1 MRKRMLRSVDNT
13 SEIKKYNF
21 VSVEKYSDVSDSE
34 IIHKI
39 LKGSTQLFEVLM
51 RRYNQ
56 RLFRIQRSYI
66 SDEEAIKDT
75 LQITYMKAFE
85 NLDSFRG
92 DAKFSTWI
100 TRIAINEALKY
111 LNGKKRDAELQLV
124 EGDTP
129 MNEHTINRDNTP
141 EDKTIQHD
149 FRQLLEQVVATLPP
163 KYRSVYL
170 MREVEHM
177 DTKETADCLDL
188 TESNV
193 KVRLHRAKKMLQE
206 EIERTVSDTEIF
218 NFLGTQCDR
227 LVFNVMR
234 KINQ

>member
-1 MRKRMLRSVDNT
+1 MLRSVDKT
-13 SEIKKYNF
+13 SKIKKYNF
-21 VSVEKYSDVSDSE
+21 VSVEKYSGVSDSE

-66 SDEEAIKDT
+66 SDEEAVKDT

-85 NLDSFRG
+85 NLCSFRG

-111 LNGKKRDAELQLV
+111 LNGKKRNAELQLV

-129 MNEHTINRDNTP
+129 MNEHTINRNNTP

-206 EIERTVSDTEIF
+206 EIERTVTDTEIF
-218 NFLGTQCDR
+218 NFLGTECDR
-227 LVFNVMR
+227 LVFNIMR

>member
-1 MRKRMLRSVDNT
+1 MSLKPVESGPGFKNYRF
-13 SEIKKYNF
+13 IKAEKYNHL
-21 VSVEKYSDVSDSE
+21 SDAD
-34 IIHKI
+34 IIDKI
-39 LKGSTQLFEVLM
+39 LSGSTSLFEVIM

-85 NLDSFRG
+85 NLGSFRG

-111 LNGKKRDAELQLV
+111 LNGKKRDAKLQLV
-124 EGDTP
+124 DGDTP
-129 MNEHTINRDNTP
+129 INEHTINKDNTP

-149 FRQLLEQVVATLPP
+149 FRQLLEQVVATLPA

-170 MREVEHM
+170 MREIEHM

-188 TESNV
+188 TPSNV

-206 EIERTVSDTEIF
+206 EIERTVSDTDIF
-218 NFLGTQCDR
+218 NFLGTRCDR
-227 LVFNVMR
+227 LVFNIMR
-234 KINQ
+234 KLNK

>member
-1 MRKRMLRSVDNT
+1 MLRSVDNT

-206 EIERTVSDTEIF
+206 EIERTVSDTDIF

>member
-1 MRKRMLRSVDNT
+1 MLRSVDNT